1 MALTGSMPLAKV
13 QVGREVV
20 PGTAVAATRKHPIM
34 SGSLNEH
41 GEINFPQEQR
51 ESLVANYRGFAT
63 KQFVEVSGMELA
75 PTFEDLPWLLN
86 FAISSNM
93 DGVGTAVSAQLYDFI
108 PKVASNDLGTA
119 TLEVGDETDEFDIN
133 FAVMTRLELTI
144 AKNAPSTM
152 SVDWVGQKATVS
164 SFTSNLSDRVTEDIN
179 GALAL
184 AYIDT
189 TTIGSTA
196 VTNVIDAK
204 VSLET
209 KTVQF
214 WALDG
219 NLYPVDVYRN
229 AARSAAVEMTV
240 AFTDTVEYDVWQS
253 GLSAN
258 GVTPRKIRL
267 YVSGSAIAGTTP
279 ATTKSLTI
287 DLYTVWEEAPFG
299 EDDGL
304 RTVQFKGQTLYNVA
318 AGHDFKW
325 SVVNA
330 VTGGLHAG

>member
-20 PGTAVAATRKHPIM
+20 PGTSVAATRKMPVM
-34 SGSLNEH
+34 SGNINEIS
-41 GEINFPQEQR
+41 ELNFPQEQR

-63 KQFVEVSGMELA
+63 KQSVEISGMEVA
-75 PTFEDLPWLLN
+75 PTFEDLPWYLN

-93 DGVGTAVSAQLYDFI
+93 TGAPTAVTATRYDFV
-108 PKVASNDLGTA
+108 PKVTVNDLGSA
-119 TLEVGDETDEFDIN
+119 TLEVGDDTAEFDVSY
-133 FAVMTRLELTI
+133 AVLSRLELNI
-144 AKNAPSTM
+144 AKNAPSTLSM
-152 SVDWVGQKATVS
+152 DWVGQKATKA

-184 AYIDT
+184 AYVDT
-189 TTIGSTA
+189 DTIGSTA

-204 VSLET
+204 VTLET
-209 KTVQF
+209 MNTQF

-219 NLYPVDVYRN
+219 NMYPVDVYRN
-229 AARSAAVEMTV
+229 APRSASVEMTV
-240 AFTDTVEYDVWQS
+240 AFTNTTEYDAYQTS
-253 GLSAN
+253 FSAN
-258 GVTPRKIRL
+258 GVTARKIRL
-267 YVSGSAIAGTTP
+267 YVSGSNIAGTDPVTP
-279 ATTKSLTI
+279 KSLTI

-299 EDDGL
+299 EDEGL
-304 RTVQFKGQTLYNVA
+304 RTVQFKGQTVYNVA

-330 VTGGLHAG
+330 VSNLTTG

>member
-34 SGSLNEH
+34 SGNLNEH
-41 GEINFPQEQR
+41 GEVNFPQEQR

-63 KQFVEVSGMELA
+63 RRFVEISGMEVA
-75 PTFEDLPWLLN
+75 PTFEDLPWYLN
-86 FAISSNM
+86 FSVSCNM
-93 DGVGTAVSAQLYDFI
+93 VGAPTAVVARQYDFA
-108 PKVASNDLGTA
+108 PNATVNDLGTA
-119 TLEVGDETDEFDIN
+119 TLEVGDETDEFDVN
-133 FAVMTRLELTI
+133 FGVMTRLELTI
-144 AKNAPSTM
+144 AKNAPSTLTM
-152 SVDWVGQKATVS
+152 DWLGQKATSS

-196 VTNVIDAK
+196 VTNVIDGK
-204 VSLET
+204 VTIET
-209 KTVQF
+209 MQTQF

-229 AARSAAVEMTV
+229 AARKAAVEMTV
-240 AFTDTVEYDVWQS
+240 AFTDTVEYDLWQS
-253 GLSAN
+253 GLSAS
-258 GVTPRKIRL
+258 GVTTRKIRL
-267 YVSGSAIAGTTP
+267 YVPGSTIAGTSPSTP
-279 ATTKSLTI
+279 KSLTV
-287 DLYTVWEEAPFG
+287 DLYTVWTEAPFG
-299 EDDGL
+299 EDEGL
-304 RTVQFKGQTLYNVA
+304 RTVQFKGETVYNVT

-325 SVVNA
+325 SVVND
-330 VTGGLHAG
+330 VVGGLHAG